1 MWEREETVRSVRRE
15 KLAIFFF
22 FYAQHHN
29 GKGKLAEHPHPP
41 LAGWG
46 VQAGGVAK
54 HKEMMEDLNMETI
67 SNLFNT
73 LYALAILAVWGLVG
87 WALLATAWHYWM
99 G

>member
-1 MWEREETVRSVRRE
+1 
-15 KLAIFFF
+15 
-22 FYAQHHN
+22 
-29 GKGKLAEHPHPP
+29 
-41 LAGWG
+41 
-46 VQAGGVAK
+46 
-54 HKEMMEDLNMETI
+54 METI